1 MWRWSALACLFLVAL
16 RPLFARQPTVS
27 RTLAVGSG
35 PVNVAFSPDGKILAS
50 ATGDG
55 VKLWDIGTGKH
66 TATLEDDRGIWSMAF
81 SPDGKTLA
89 LASGPFGMGWNPEMK
104 EGFDPTMEDALRKPA
119 ADEIRLWAVATAKS
133 TAVIKSDAGTV
144 WSVTFSPDGKTL
156 ASSHQDGTVK
166 LWGVATGMNIATHAG
181 HTSLWDPPC
190 VPLAF
195 PLAFSPDGKCLAS
208 GGGPVKNRAKG
219 YGVTGE
225 IKLWDVTRG
234 RARLGRSSGK
244 MQMPTSSAA
253 RDQQAEFNLHPERFL
268 SRLKEERQTLSDQA
282 ERASLTPTRTLHG
295 HAGLGCFTNI
305 FAVPFSLSFSPD
317 GKTLASGGSRTIELW
332 DVATGTNITT
342 FRSEQIVHAVAF
354 SPDGKTVAA
363 GSAPWASDEKG
374 KTGRITLLDLA
385 TRKATA
391 TLNSHSWGVLS
402 VAFSPDGSTLASGHA
417 EGTVTLWELP
427 AAAASG
433 PPPSV
438 TPAEAKAKREE
449 ALEHLRRAGGRFKV
463 LAGGVPTLETPP
475 PVRSMPLLPGP
486 RPALPQGGVMA
497 VAVLGIEVRESVWDP
512 GPRPVVEVN
521 FVLHVTDTDLAYLK
535 WLPNLRTLTFGLG
548 SKNVTDD
555 SLKHL
560 RKLTNLEQLSLFNTR
575 VTGTGFE
582 HLKGLPKLRELCFGG
597 HREPITD
604 ASFQHL
610 KGLTNLE
617 KLVIVFGEVSGPALE
632 HLEELPRLESLRFIC
647 SSLSDGSLKRL
658 KGVASLRELGLYAVP
673 EYGSTGSR
681 PGFEDLQALSQLR
694 RLEIGPFLRAGPRF
708 SDSDLEHVKGLSDL
722 ESLHLFGNQVTASG
736 LEHLKGLT
744 KLREL
749 TFTGITDAGMAN
761 LSGLSLLERLYLD
774 GGVTDAGLIHLKGL
788 AKLRELSLG
797 HTKVTGPGLEHL
809 EASTGLE
816 MLDLTYARITDTGL
830 AHLPPNLRT
839 LLLRKTKVSDAGLEH
854 VKKLTH
860 LENLSLANTMVT
872 GPGLDHLEA
881 LTSLHV
887 LDLSSAPVAGTGLA
901 HLPPNLRILLLRRTK
916 VSDAGL
922 EHLKGLTHLE
932 DLYLGE
938 TTVAG
943 PGLEHLK
950 GLASLRKL
958 SLWRTPVTKTD
969 PVVKRLQESLPRLKI
984 VW

>member
-1 MWRWSALACLFLVAL
+1 
-16 RPLFARQPTVS
+16 
-27 RTLAVGSG
+27 
-35 PVNVAFSPDGKILAS
+35 VAFSPDGKILAS
-50 ATGDG
+50 ATDDG
-55 VKLWDIGTGKH
+55 VKLLDIGTGKH

-89 LASGPFGMGWNPEMK
+89 LASGPFGMYGNPAMK
-104 EGFDPTMEDALRKPA
+104 EGLAPAMEDVLRKPA

-133 TAVIKSDAGTV
+133 TAVLKSDAGTV

-166 LWGVATGMNIATHAG
+166 LWNVATGMNIATHAG
-181 HTSLWDPPC
+181 HTALWGPPF

-208 GGGPVKNRAKG
+208 GGGPVKNRTKG

-295 HAGLGCFTNI
+295 HAGSGCFTNM

-317 GKTLASGGSRTIELW
+317 GKTLASGGSKTIELW

-342 FRSEQIVHAVAF
+342 FRSEQIVRAVAF

-402 VAFSPDGSTLASGHA
+402 VAFSPDGRTLASGHA
-417 EGTVTLWELP
+417 EGTVALWELP

-433 PPPSV
+433 PPPLSPPPV
-438 TPAEAKAKREE
+438 TPAQAKAKRRE
-449 ALEHLRRAGGRFKV
+449 ALEHLWRAGGRFKV
-463 LAGGVPTLETPP
+463 LAGGAPALEASPPLWRMPP
-475 PVRSMPLLPGP
+475 PFSRP
-486 RPALPQGGVMA
+486 RPAVPLHA
-497 VAVLGIEVRESVWDP
+497 IHVRESAGAP

-521 FVLHVTDTDLAYLK
+521 FVLSRVTDADLAYLK
-535 WLPNLRTLTFGLG
+535 WLPHLQTLTFGLG
-548 SKNVTDD
+548 SDNVTDD

-560 RKLTNLEQLSLFNTR
+560 RELTNLEQLSLFNTR

-582 HLKGLPKLRELCFGG
+582 HLKGLTKLRELCFGG
-597 HREPITD
+597 HRQPITD

-617 KLVIVFGEVSGPALE
+617 NLIIMFGEVSDAGLG
-632 HLEELPRLESLRFIC
+632 HLEALPRLESLRFFC

-673 EYGSTGSR
+673 VYGSTGSG
-681 PGFEDLQALSQLR
+681 PGFEGLEALTQLR
-694 RLEIGPFLRAGPRF
+694 RLEIGPVLRTGPRF
-708 SDSDLEHVKGLSDL
+708 SDSDLEHVKGLADL
-722 ESLHLFGNQVTASG
+722 ESLHLFGTQVTASG

-761 LSGLSLLERLYLD
+761 LSELSLLEKLYLD

-788 AKLRELSLG
+788 AKLRALSLG
-797 HTKVTGPGLEHL
+797 FRKVSGPGLEHL
-809 EASTGLE
+809 EALNGLE
-816 MLDLTYARITDTGL
+816 VLDLTYAQITDTDL
-830 AHLPPNLRT
+830 AYLPPNLRT
-839 LLLRKTKVSDAGLEH
+839 LLLRTTKVSDAGLEH
-854 VKKLTH
+854 LKGLTH

-872 GPGLDHLEA
+872 GPGMHHLEA
-881 LTSLHV
+881 LTSLEV
-887 LDLSSAPVAGTGLA
+887 LDLSFAPVTDTGLA
-901 HLPPNLRILLLRRTK
+901 HLPPNLRILLLWRTK
-916 VSDAGL
+916 VSDVGL
-922 EHLKGLTHLE
+922 EHLKGLTRLE
-932 DLYLGE
+932 NLSLGE

-943 PGLEHLK
+943 PGLDHLK
-950 GLASLRKL
+950 GLANLRKL
-958 SLWRTPVTKTD
+958 SLRRTPVTKTD
-969 PVVKRLQESLPRLKI
+969 PVVKRLQETLPRLKI